1 MKDFFN
7 ELITDIAR
15 YEGRHDEFIY
25 LTPYWYKLMTNLLDD
40 PRLPGRL
47 KPLVSCAIAYFII
60 PADIISEEIHG
71 PYGYIDDIFF
81 CAYVADQVRT
91 LTNNADLLSENWEGE
106 GDIIQLVEEI
116 LEQESTLI
124 GDQKDL
130 ILQYTGCTDLLLF
143 LGR

>member
-7 ELITDIAR
+7 ELAADIAQ

-25 LTPYWYKLMTNLLDD
+25 LTPYWYRLMTNLLDD

-91 LTNNADLLSENWEGE
+91 LTKKADLLIENWEGE
-106 GDIIQLVEEI
+106 GEIIQLVEEI
-116 LEQESTLI
+116 LKKESSLI
-124 GDQKDL
+124 GDQKEL
-130 ILQYTGCTDLLLF
+130 ILQYTGCSDLLQF
-143 LGR
+143 LR